1 MVGQLEWWIR
11 WRKMAWSRLLMA
23 QNHEQLWWKHSKII
37 LRGRLSDSPITLIF
51 WKKVEVQPS
60 LLGCLCLAYYL
71 PSLFIVGN
79 MTVTISSSVSSLFW
93 LFRTASSNSRCWRL
107 FRLRLRPLRVR
118 RRNGITKIP
127 NSPKIMKYQ
136 MATSDHAMN
145 IKQSAIG
152 TSSNHFKRSLSD
164 SVSFQI
170 LAAEPE
176 NEVGA
181 DTITFSE
188 DRFVAILYIHHFH

>member
-1 MVGQLEWWIR
+1 M
-11 WRKMAWSRLLMA
+11 
-23 QNHEQLWWKHSKII
+23 
-37 LRGRLSDSPITLIF
+37 
-51 WKKVEVQPS
+51 
-60 LLGCLCLAYYL
+60 
-71 PSLFIVGN
+71 
-79 MTVTISSSVSSLFW
+79 
-93 LFRTASSNSRCWRL
+93 
-107 FRLRLRPLRVR
+107 
-118 RRNGITKIP
+118 TKIP

-136 MATSDHAMN
+136 MATNDHAIN

-188 DRFVAILYIHHFH
+188 DSFVAILCIHHFH

>member
-1 MVGQLEWWIR
+1 MT
-11 WRKMAWSRLLMA
+11 KM
-23 QNHEQLWWKHSKII
+23 
-37 LRGRLSDSPITLIF
+37 
-51 WKKVEVQPS
+51 
-60 LLGCLCLAYYL
+60 
-71 PSLFIVGN
+71 
-79 MTVTISSSVSSLFW
+79 
-93 LFRTASSNSRCWRL
+93 
-107 FRLRLRPLRVR
+107 
-118 RRNGITKIP
+118 P

-136 MATSDHAMN
+136 IATNDHAMN

-170 LAAEPE
+170 LAAGPE

-188 DRFVAILYIHHFH
+188 DSFVAILCIHHFH